1 VGGEETRPHG
11 EGWEWCAS
19 LDGYR
24 AVLDPRDDSGARNL
38 LIHQIHVRGLRWAA
52 RHERSGRYEVAL
64 DGGCGIGRMIPVL
77 LDLADRVVGVDANQ
91 TMLERARAL
100 HAGPR
105 TLFTG
110 PDFTPSPTGPLLVN
124 FVYVLAHLDRAGA
137 AAWLARLR
145 ATAPKGSRCVLIERV
160 VTDPSS
166 QPEDI
171 PPREADW
178 YADLLDASGWK
189 LRGRRRIRR
198 AASLPLTLNGRLAP
212 RLPAGARPAL
222 ATTCARLEYAL
233 AGRSS
238 NGAYS
243 DLLMWA
249 DA

>member
-1 VGGEETRPHG
+1 MSGDEIRPHG
-11 EGWEWCAS
+11 QGWEWCAS

-24 AVLDPRDDSGARNL
+24 AVLDPRDDSGAKNL
-38 LIHQIHVRGLRWAA
+38 LIHHVHARGLRRAA
-52 RHERSGRYEVAL
+52 TRGRSGRYEVAF
-64 DGGCGIGRMIPVL
+64 DGGCGVGRMTQVL
-77 LDLADRVVGVDANQ
+77 LDLADRVVGVDANPA
-91 TMLERARAL
+91 MLERARAL

-105 TLFTG
+105 AVFAS

-124 FVYVLAHLDRAGA
+124 FIYVLAHLDRAGA
-137 AAWLARLR
+137 VEWLARLR
-145 ATAPKGSRCVLIERV
+145 ATASTGSRCVLIERV
-160 VTDPSS
+160 VTDPSA

-198 AASLPLTLNGRLAP
+198 ARSLPLTLNGRLGP
-212 RLPAGARPAL
+212 RLPAGVRPAL
-222 ATTCARLEYAL
+222 ATTCARAEYAL
-233 AGRSS
+233 APRWS
-238 NGAYS
+238 NGAYT